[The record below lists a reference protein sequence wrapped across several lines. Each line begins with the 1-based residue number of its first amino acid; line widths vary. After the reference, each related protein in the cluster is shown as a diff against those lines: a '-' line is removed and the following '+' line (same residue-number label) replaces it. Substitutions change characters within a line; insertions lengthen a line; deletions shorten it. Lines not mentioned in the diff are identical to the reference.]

1 MEHIELK
8 LKLIRD
14 LKSRTMNVPLVP
26 RGTHLEGVSAGVK
39 SVPTNVP
46 RGTHLEG
53 AESVN
58 VPRGTSKGLVTIPV
72 VDFLNTVSIHGS
84 GGTENHVIIK
94 DGSTVIAHCK
104 IVNGT
109 ASVVQEGWAGR
120 SHTLLGMLREV
131 GY

>member
-14 LKSRTMNVPLVP
+14 LKSQTMIVP
-26 RGTHLEGVSAGVK
+26 RGTSKGME

-46 RGTHLEG
+46 RGTHLV
-53 AESVN
+53 A
-58 VPRGTSKGLVTIPV
+58 VPVT
-72 VDFLNTVSIHGS
+72 DFINTVSIM

-94 DGSTVIAHCK
+94 DGTFVIAHCK
-104 IVNGT
+104 VVGGV
-109 ASVVQEGWAGR
+109 ASVVSGGGERR
-120 SHTLLGMLREV
+120 SYELLEMLREV

>member
-1 MEHIELK
+1 MSEHIELK
-8 LKLIRD
+8 LKLIRE
-14 LKSRTMNVPLVP
+14 LKSQTMIVP
-26 RGTHLEGVSAGVK
+26 RGTSNGSAA
-39 SVPTNVP
+39 VPHVP
-46 RGTHLEG
+46 RGTSKG
-53 AESVN
+53 MESVN
-58 VPRGTSKGLVTIPV
+58 VPRGTSKGLVITPV
-72 VDFLNTVSIHGS
+72 VDFLNTVTIM